1 MTSSNTYN
9 IGSTG
14 TLQINFPT
22 FDQTPECG
30 YNMTYSY
37 DVNGVSAALYAW
49 LTFSATNFQFLSSD
63 RSIAG
68 TYVIN
73 LNS

>member
-37 DVNGVSAALYAW
+37 DVNGVSAASFAW
-49 LTFSATNFQFLSSD
+49 LTLSTTYFQFLSSD
-63 RSIAG
+63 RTNAG
-68 TYVIN
+68 TFVID
-73 LNS
+73 LKS